1 MKFIIKHDIKN
12 RMRVHLNLTRLT
24 IVEADTLDYY
34 VRNLDGVN
42 DVKIFENTADAVV
55 EYSCERAEL
64 IKALARFHFDEV
76 NVPTAVLESSDRM
89 LNAEYKEKLINHV
102 LVHYG
107 KRFLLPTSV
116 RTVITVFKSVKYI
129 CAALKSLKSKKLDV
143 SVLDATAI
151 TVSILRGTFDTA
163 GSVMFLLG
171 VGEIMEEWTHRK
183 SVSDLA
189 KSMALQVQNVW
200 LVKDG
205 QEILIPSDE
214 IVPGDDVVVRMGTI
228 IPFDG
233 TVINGE
239 GMVNQASLTG
249 ESEPI
254 RKALDSYVYAGTVL
268 EEGELTIH
276 VRGSSGATR
285 YEKITAM
292 IEDTE
297 KLKSN
302 IEGKAEHL
310 ADKLVPWTLGGT
322 VLTYLLTRNMT
333 KTLSVLMVDFS
344 CALKLAIPITVLTA
358 IKQCGDNGITV
369 KGGKFLEAVSEA
381 DTIVFDKTGTLTKAT
396 PTVADVIPFCGTDPD
411 ALLKIA
417 ACLEEHFPHSM
428 AKAVCRAAA
437 EKDINHEE
445 MHTKVEYIVAH
456 GISSHIGESKV
467 IIGSYHFVFD
477 DEKCT
482 ILPEYKD
489 RFKDIPNHYS
499 PLYLAIDG
507 ILAAV
512 ILIEDPL
519 RPEAEGVIKKLHEL
533 GISKVVMMTGD
544 NCNTAAEVANKLNL
558 DEYYAEVLP
567 EDKANFVLNEKKLG
581 RKVIM
586 VGDGIN
592 DSPALS
598 ASDAGIAISD
608 GAELAREIADIT
620 VSADSLQSILKL
632 VEISKAMVSRIN
644 KNYRNIVVIN
654 GTLIGLGVTGI
665 IQPTTSATI
674 HNLSTLGISIKSM
687 NKFQLEDKN

>member
-1 MKFIIKHDIKN
+1 
-12 RMRVHLNLTRLT
+12 MRVHLNLTRLT

-674 HNLSTLGISIKSM
+674 HNLSTLGISLKSM
-687 NKFQLEDKN
+687 NKFQSEDKN

>member
-1 MKFIIKHDIKN
+1 
-12 RMRVHLNLTRLT
+12 MRVHLNLTRLT

>member
-1 MKFIIKHDIKN
+1 MKFIIKHDIRN
-12 RMRVHLNLTRLT
+12 RMRVHLNMNRMT

-34 VRNLDGVN
+34 VRNLVGVT

-76 NVPTAVLESSDRM
+76 IVPTAVLESSDRM

-102 LVHYG
+102 LIHYG
-107 KRFLLPTSV
+107 KRFILPYPV
-116 RTVITVFKSVKYI
+116 RVALTCFKSVKYI
-129 CAALKSLKSKKLDV
+129 CEAFKSLKSKKLDV

-171 VGEIMEEWTHRK
+171 IGEIMEEWTHRK
-183 SVSDLA
+183 TVSDLA

-200 LVKDG
+200 LLTNG
-205 QEILIPSDE
+205 QEVLVPSSD
-214 IVPGDDVVVRMGTI
+214 IVPGDTVVVRMGTI

-233 TVINGE
+233 TVVKGE

-254 RKALDSYVYAGTVL
+254 RKTEDSYVYAGTVL

-322 VLTYLLTRNMT
+322 ILTYLLTRNIT
-333 KTLSVLMVDFS
+333 KTLAVLMVDFS
-344 CALKLAIPITVLTA
+344 CALKLAIPISVLTA

-396 PTVADVIPFCGTDPD
+396 PTVAKLVPFCGTDPD

-428 AKAVCRAAA
+428 AKAVCKAAA
-437 EKDINHEE
+437 AKGINHEE

-456 GISSHIGESKV
+456 GISSHIGDSKV

-482 ILPEYKD
+482 VLPEYKD
-489 RFKDIPNHYS
+489 KFETIPKHYS

-507 ILAAV
+507 VLAAV

-519 RPEAEGVIKKLHEL
+519 RPEAADVVKKLHKL

-544 NCNTAAEVANKLNL
+544 NFNTASDVASKLNL
-558 DEYYAEVLP
+558 DDYYAEVLP
-567 EDKANFVLNEKKLG
+567 EDKANFVMNEKKQG

-620 VSADSLQSILKL
+620 IAADNLNSILTL
-632 VEISKAMVSRIN
+632 VEISKAMVQRIN
-644 KNYRNIVVIN
+644 KNYRNIVAIN
-654 GTLIGLGVTGI
+654 GSLIGLGVAGI

-674 HNLSTLGISIKSM
+674 HNLSTLGISLKSM
-687 NKFQLEDKN
+687 GKYPLKDEN